1 MSLFVLAET
10 PAGYG
15 LFKAADKKLFK
26 NEDLAAEMGKPEKL
40 VEMLK
45 LKKFVKFDSAAMA
58 LEESAALKDGKVPE
72 LLSSLLE
79 DLKSEKK
86 ASLAVADLKL
96 GTAISQLPQFNIT
109 PISGSNT
116 MELFRGVRE
125 HLSSLIP
132 GLLTENVD
140 RMALGLS
147 HSMSRHKLKFSAD
160 KVDSMIIQAV
170 KLLDDLDKELNVY
183 AMRTKEWYG
192 WHFPEMAKILNDNL
206 AYSRV
211 ILKAGMR
218 TNVTD
223 TDLSEILPEEVEAAI
238 KAAAE
243 ISMGTEITDEDLDN
257 IKLLADQVVVYST
270 YRTQL
275 SSYLESR
282 MRAIAPN
289 LTALIGYLVGARL
302 IAHAGSLINLAK
314 APGSTIQILGAEKA
328 LFRAL
333 KTKHDTP
340 KYGLIYHSS
349 LIGQATGRNKG
360 KIARMLSA
368 KAALGVRVDALGEL
382 DDEDDDEER
391 AILGLSNRI
400 KLENQ
405 LRKMEGK
412 PLLPKGT
419 NVTPSGDIVGAGQFN
434 LKETRKYNVDADGVD
449 GDDEEANGTTSAK
462 KLKKAKKLI
471 EEVEEDEEMKDAES
485 EDEEDSDDEASTPA
499 KPKKLSEADF
509 ERLAEEAGLSVK
521 KFKRKFER
529 GDVELNSDG
538 TPKVFSKKELKKL
551 RKAEEK
557 STPSKAAPVKEAA
570 TPASEGKKKK
580 RKHDDDDEEVA
591 EVEAKKEKKQK
602 KKKRHSTDA
611 NQTPEPAT
619 DASPLL
625 TARKTAS
632 SSTGPST
639 SSSAKASA
647 TSTSRRAHQ
656 RLTTAP
662 CSSRDQPKPQVAWI
676 DCPWITDEDDGS
688 KYQSERLKPFM
699 GEDFASQIPLINDT
713 ILKRRLSNG
722 IDIRYRDAFLIDG
735 SKPTKSIAAII
746 ATMPGPSHDWRAP

>member
-15 LFKAADKKLFK
+15 LFKAADKKMLK
-26 NEDLAAEMGKPEKL
+26 NEDLAAELGRPEKL

-58 LEESAALKDGKVPE
+58 LEEAAGLKEGKVPE

-86 ASLAVADLKL
+86 ASLAVADIKL
-96 GTAISQLPQFNIT
+96 GTAISNLPQFNIT
-109 PISGSNT
+109 PVSGSNT
-116 MELFRGVRE
+116 MDLFRGVRE

-206 AYSRV
+206 AYARV
-211 ILKAGMR
+211 ILHVGMR
-218 TNVTD
+218 TKISES
-223 TDLSEILPEEVEAAI
+223 DLSEILPEEVEAAI

-243 ISMGTEITDEDLDN
+243 ISMGTEIMEEDLDN
-257 IKLLADQVVVYST
+257 IKLLADQVIVYSD

-289 LTALIGYLVGARL
+289 LTALLGYLVGARL

-360 KIARMLSA
+360 KIARMLAA
-368 KAALGVRVDALGEL
+368 KSALGIRVDALGEIE
-382 DDEDDDEER
+382 DDADDEER
-391 AILGLSNRI
+391 AILGLSARI
-400 KLENQ
+400 KLENH
-405 LRKMEGK
+405 LRKLEGK

-419 NVTPSGDIVGAGQFN
+419 NVTPSGEVVGAGQFS
-434 LKETRKYNVDADGVD
+434 LKETRRYNVDADGVE
-449 GDDEEANGTTSAK
+449 DEEANGTTPAK
-462 KLKKAKKLI
+462 KSKKNKKLI
-471 EEVEEDEEMKDAES
+471 EEVSDEEMEDAE
-485 EDEEDSDDEASTPA
+485 EDEEDSDEEMKTPA

-509 ERLAEEAGLSVK
+509 ERLAEAAGLSVK
-521 KFKRKFER
+521 KFKRKYER
-529 GDVELNSDG
+529 GDVELNEDG

-557 STPSKAAPVKEAA
+557 STPSKSANPKAEP
-570 TPASEGKKKK
+570 PASEGKKKK
-580 RKHDDDDEEVA
+580 RKHDDDEEEV
-591 EVEAKKEKKQK
+591 EPKKEKKQK
-602 KKKRHSTDA
+602 KKKRHST
-611 NQTPEPAT
+611 E
-619 DASPLL
+619 
-625 TARKTAS
+625 
-632 SSTGPST
+632 
-639 SSSAKASA
+639 
-647 TSTSRRAHQ
+647 
-656 RLTTAP
+656 
-662 CSSRDQPKPQVAWI
+662 
-676 DCPWITDEDDGS
+676 
-688 KYQSERLKPFM
+688 
-699 GEDFASQIPLINDT
+699 
-713 ILKRRLSNG
+713 
-722 IDIRYRDAFLIDG
+722 
-735 SKPTKSIAAII
+735 
-746 ATMPGPSHDWRAP
+746 